1 MNRNI
6 IIRKS
11 ITEDNIFKEPKTMQV
26 MWYVLLNADK
36 EQKLKSTYQQIT
48 CITGLSKVVTEKALK
63 SLKNSG
69 YISKRVSGKEISLK
83 IKREF
88 PYLMKRR
95 TQDCFRFD
103 ENTLHFDWFNEYQT
117 RHLWV
122 YLLLKANTEPVA
134 FKSTV
139 IDKGELMITLA
150 SLSIAT
156 GLTVSQVRTALEKL
170 ADSNCIEEK
179 TTNKY
184 SVIIITDYD
193 LYI

>member
-11 ITEDNIFKEPKTMQV
+11 ITEDKIFKEPKTMQV

-36 EQKLKSTYQQIT
+36 EQKLKTTYLQIT
-48 CITGLSKVVTEKALK
+48 CITGLSKPATEKALE

-83 IKREF
+83 IKKDF
-88 PYLMKRR
+88 PYLMKRK
-95 TQDCFRFD
+95 TQDCFKVD
-103 ENTLHFDWFNEYQT
+103 GNTLHFDWFNEYQT

-139 IDKGELMITLA
+139 IDKGELMTK
-150 SLSIAT
+150 LSILSTAT
-156 GLTVSQVRTALEKL
+156 GLTVSQVRTALKKF
-170 ADSNCIEEK
+170 ADSNCIEVK

-184 SVIIITDYD
+184 SIIKIVAYES
-193 LYI
+193 YI

>member
-6 IIRKS
+6 IIRKN
-11 ITEDNIFKEPKTMQV
+11 ITEDKIFREPKTMQV

-36 EQKLKSTYQQIT
+36 EQKQKTTYQQTT
-48 CITGLSKVVTEKALK
+48 CITGLSKAVAQKALE

-69 YISKRVSGKEISLK
+69 YISKRISGKEISLK
-83 IKREF
+83 IKKEF
-88 PYLMKRR
+88 PYLMKRK

-117 RHLWV
+117 RHLWI

-139 IDKGELMITLA
+139 IDKGELMTTVS
-150 SLSIAT
+150 SLSTAT
-156 GLTVSQVRTALEKL
+156 GLTVSQVRTALKKL
-170 ADSNCIEEK
+170 ADSNSIK
-179 TTNKY
+179 VTPTNKH
-184 SVIIITDYD
+184 SIIEI
-193 LYI
+193 IGFSAFI

>member
-6 IIRKS
+6 IIRKN
-11 ITEDNIFKEPKTMQV
+11 ITEDKIFKEPKTMQV

-48 CITGLSKVVTEKALK
+48 CITGLSKAVAQKALE

-69 YISKRVSGKEISLK
+69 YISKRISGKEISLK
-83 IKREF
+83 IKKEF
-88 PYLMKRR
+88 PYLMKRK

-122 YLLLKANTEPVA
+122 YLLLKANTEPNK

-139 IDKGELMITLA
+139 IDRGELICTLA
-150 SLSIAT
+150 SLSTAT
-156 GLTVSQVRTALEKL
+156 GLTVSQVRTALKKL
-170 ADSNCIEEK
+170 ADSNSIK
-179 TTNKY
+179 VTPTNKH
-184 SVIIITDYD
+184 SIIEI
-193 LYI
+193 IGFSAFI

>member
-11 ITEDNIFKEPKTMQV
+11 ITEDKIFREPKTMQV

-36 EQKLKSTYQQIT
+36 EQKLKTTYQQIT
-48 CITGLSKVVTEKALK
+48 CITGLSKPATEKALE

-69 YISKRVSGKEISLK
+69 YISKRVSGKEIFLK
-83 IKREF
+83 IKKNF
-88 PYLMKRR
+88 PYLMKRK
-95 TQDCFRFD
+95 TQDCLRFD

-117 RHLWV
+117 RHLWI
-122 YLLLKANTEPVA
+122 YLLLKANTKPVA

-139 IDKGELMITLA
+139 IDKGELMVTVSNLTT
-150 SLSIAT
+150 AT

-170 ADSNCIEEK
+170 TDSNSIK
-179 TTNKY
+179 ITPTNKH
-184 SVIIITDYD
+184 SIIEIIDFSAF
-193 LYI
+193 I

>member
-6 IIRKS
+6 IIRKN
-11 ITEDNIFKEPKTMQV
+11 ITEDKIFREPKAMQV

-48 CITGLSKVVTEKALK
+48 CITGLSRAVTEKALE

-69 YISKRVSGKEISLK
+69 YISKRVSGENISVQVK
-83 IKREF
+83 KDF
-88 PYLMKRR
+88 HYLMKRK
-95 TQDCFRFD
+95 TLDCFRFD

-117 RHLWV
+117 RHLWI
-122 YLLLKANTEPVA
+122 YLLLKANTESVA

-139 IDKGELMITLA
+139 IDKGELRITLA

-170 ADSNCIEEK
+170 TDSNCIEVT

-184 SVIIITDYD
+184 SVIKIIDFEAF
-193 LYI
+193 I

>member
-1 MNRNI
+1 MNHNI

-11 ITEDNIFKEPKTMQV
+11 ITEDKIFREPKTMQI
-26 MWYVLLNADK
+26 MWYILLNADK
-36 EQKLKSTYQQIT
+36 EQKLKTTYQQIT
-48 CITGLSKVVTEKALK
+48 HITGLSKPAIEKALE

-83 IKREF
+83 IKKDF

-103 ENTLHFDWFNEYQT
+103 ENTLHFDWLNEYQT
-117 RHLWV
+117 RHLWI

-139 IDKGELMITLA
+139 IDKGELMVTLS
-150 SLSIAT
+150 SLSTAT

-170 ADSNCIEEK
+170 TDSNCIEVK

-184 SVIIITDYD
+184 SIIKIVAYES
-193 LYI
+193 YI

>member
-11 ITEDNIFKEPKTMQV
+11 ITEDKIFKEPKTMQV

-36 EQKLKSTYQQIT
+36 EQKLKTTYLQIT
-48 CITGLSKVVTEKALK
+48 HITGLSKPAIEKALE

-83 IKREF
+83 IKKNF
-88 PYLMKRR
+88 PYLMKRK

-117 RHLWV
+117 RHLWI

-139 IDKGELMITLA
+139 IDKAELMITLA
-150 SLSIAT
+150 SLSTAT
-156 GLTVSQVRTALEKL
+156 GLTVSQVRTTLKKL
-170 ADSNCIEEK
+170 TDSNCIEVK

-184 SVIIITDYD
+184 SVIKIKDFES
-193 LYI
+193 YI

>member
-1 MNRNI
+1 MNQNI

-11 ITEDNIFKEPKTMQV
+11 ITDDKIFREPKTMQI
-26 MWYVLLNADK
+26 MWYILLNADK
-36 EQKLKSTYQQIT
+36 EQKLKTTYQQIT
-48 CITGLSKVVTEKALK
+48 CITGLSKLLAEKAIE

-69 YISKRVSGKEISLK
+69 YIAKRVSGKEVSIK
-83 IKREF
+83 INKDF
-88 PYLMKRR
+88 PFLMKRK

-103 ENTLHFDWFNEYQT
+103 ENALHFDWFNEYQT
-117 RHLWV
+117 RHLWI

-139 IDKGELMITLA
+139 IDKGELMITVS
-150 SLSIAT
+150 SLSTAT

-170 ADSNCIEEK
+170 ADSNSIEVK

-184 SVIIITDYD
+184 SVIKIIDFEAF
-193 LYI
+193 L

>member
-1 MNRNI
+1 MNHNI

-11 ITEDNIFKEPKTMQV
+11 ITEDKIFRESKTMQV

-36 EQKLKSTYQQIT
+36 EQKLKTTYLQIT
-48 CITGLSKVVTEKALK
+48 HITGLSKPAIEKALE

-83 IKREF
+83 IKKDF

-103 ENTLHFDWFNEYQT
+103 ENTLHFDWLNEYQT
-117 RHLWV
+117 RHLWI

-139 IDKGELMITLA
+139 IDKGELMVTLS
-150 SLSIAT
+150 SLSTAT

-170 ADSNCIEEK
+170 TDSNCIEVK

-184 SVIIITDYD
+184 SIIKIVAYES
-193 LYI
+193 YI

>member
-6 IIRKS
+6 IIRKN
-11 ITEDNIFKEPKTMQV
+11 ITEDKIFREPKTMQI

-36 EQKLKSTYQQIT
+36 EQKLKTTYLQIT
-48 CITGLSKVVTEKALK
+48 HITGLSKPATEKALE

-69 YISKRVSGKEISLK
+69 YISKRVSGENISVQVK
-83 IKREF
+83 KDF
-88 PYLMKRR
+88 HYLMKRK

-103 ENTLHFDWFNEYQT
+103 ENTIHFDWFNEYQT
-117 RHLWV
+117 RHLWI

-139 IDKGELMITLA
+139 IDKGELMVTV
-150 SLSIAT
+150 SNLSTAT

-170 ADSNCIEEK
+170 ANSNCITVK

>member
-11 ITEDNIFKEPKTMQV
+11 ITEDKIFKEPKTMQV

-48 CITGLSKVVTEKALK
+48 CITGLSKVVTEKALE

-69 YISKRVSGKEISLK
+69 YISKRVSDKEISLK
-83 IKREF
+83 IKKEF

-103 ENTLHFDWFNEYQT
+103 ENTLHFDWFDEYQS
-117 RHLWV
+117 RHLWI
-122 YLLLKANTEPVA
+122 YLLLTANTEPVA

-139 IDKGELMITLA
+139 IDKGELMVTLA
-150 SLSIAT
+150 SLSTAT

-170 ADSNCIEEK
+170 THSNCIEVK

-184 SVIIITDYD
+184 TVIKIIDFEAF
-193 LYI
+193 I

>member
-11 ITEDNIFKEPKTMQV
+11 ITEDKIFREPKTMQV

-48 CITGLSKVVTEKALK
+48 CIIGLSKPAIEKALE

-83 IKREF
+83 IKKDF

-103 ENTLHFDWFNEYQT
+103 ENTLHFDWLNEYQT
-117 RHLWV
+117 RHLWI

-139 IDKGELMITLA
+139 IDKGELMVTV
-150 SLSIAT
+150 SNLSTAT

-170 ADSNCIEEK
+170 THSNCIEVK

-184 SVIIITDYD
+184 TVIKIIDFEAF
-193 LYI
+193 I